1 MGVVGSHSVKP
12 PELAVGSMLNPENP
26 NLIAVYFRV

>member
-1 MGVVGSHSVKP
+1 MGEVGPYSVKP
-12 PELAVGSMLNPENP
+12 PELAVGPMLNPENP